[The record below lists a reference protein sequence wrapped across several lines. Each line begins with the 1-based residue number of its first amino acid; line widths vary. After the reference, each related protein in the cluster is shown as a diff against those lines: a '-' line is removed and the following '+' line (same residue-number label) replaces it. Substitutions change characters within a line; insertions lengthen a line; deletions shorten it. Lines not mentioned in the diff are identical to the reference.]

1 MQPEYLR
8 IARPLQWSNPRDDTI
23 IGANQR
29 RRDIRTCVCQAKALA
44 RRRGLCQKPA
54 MLDVVLSLI
63 PVFSLIAL
71 GGFLRRL
78 KLLAEDGWAA
88 LERLTYFV
96 LFPPMMFMS
105 IIEGSFAG
113 GDALALGQV
122 LAGTVV
128 TMAALMLLARPLLAK
143 DGPQFTSVFQAGIR
157 WNGYVALGV
166 IAGLNGGAGIG
177 LAAVGF
183 AVLVPINNVLSVVVL
198 SRYAGSGPASAG
210 RIARSIATNPL
221 IISTVLAIILVQAGV
236 RITEPV
242 ALTLNLLGD
251 ATIALGLICVG
262 AALDIGSMRSAKR
275 PLAMGAL
282 LRLGVMPAITFGLC
296 NAIGLNGMP
305 MQVAML
311 CVAAPVATS
320 SYILARQL
328 GGDARLMA
336 NIVTLTTLLSLVTI
350 PLTIWLTSSV

>member
-1 MQPEYLR
+1 
-8 IARPLQWSNPRDDTI
+8 
-23 IGANQR
+23 
-29 RRDIRTCVCQAKALA
+29 
-44 RRRGLCQKPA
+44 
-54 MLDVVLSLI
+54 MLDVVLSLV

-71 GGFLRRL
+71 GAVLRRMN
-78 KLLAEDGWAA
+78 LLQEEGWAA

-113 GDALALGQV
+113 ADALALGQV

-143 DGPQFTSVFQAGIR
+143 DGPQFSSVFQAGIR

-166 IAGLNGGAGIG
+166 IAGLWGEQGIG

-183 AVLVPINNVLSVVVL
+183 AVLVPINNVLSVLIL
-198 SRYAGSGPASAG
+198 SRYASATPASIG
-210 RIARSIATNPL
+210 RVARSIAANPL

-236 RITEPV
+236 RLSEPV
-242 ALTLNLLGD
+242 GDTLNLLGD

-262 AALDIGSMRSAKR
+262 AALDIGAMRAAKL
-275 PLAMGAL
+275 PLALGTL
-282 LRLGVMPAITFGLC
+282 LRLAVMPAITFGLC
-296 NAIGLNGMP
+296 NALGMHGMP
-305 MQVAML
+305 LQVAML

-320 SYILARQL
+320 SYILAKQL

-350 PLTIWLTSSV
+350 PLTIWLTAL